1 MKIALIS
8 PSKVHLNEMTQVLQG
23 PTSQV
28 LQGGAHEVVQ
38 IEGGRSRLAEVI
50 RDHDP
55 DLVVVDGMGRD
66 PEELLPVEQI
76 TAEHPQLA
84 VLMLC
89 AQQSPEFLLR
99 AMRAGVREVLP
110 SPPAP
115 ASLLMA
121 VDRVQQRSQAA
132 GRHRRGRL
140 LAFLA
145 CKGGSGAT
153 FIASNLAYQ
162 LAVDASVL
170 LVDLNLQFGDAL
182 SLLREAPAQLHLA
195 DVARDIER
203 LDAAFLSACT
213 TRISERLSVL
223 SAPEE
228 LAESMEIRP
237 EHLEAIVRL
246 ALRHYDFVLMDL
258 ERHLDPLT
266 LRAMDLAD
274 QVFVVM
280 QAGLPSVRHARRLQ
294 KVFKGLAYPPEKT
307 GWILNR
313 FERGSEVSTQDI
325 ERTLGI
331 DNLRVVANAY
341 RDVSTSV
348 SRSTPVLELARSSTV
363 TRHLAELARSLSP
376 RSPERRSLI
385 GRLFQRA

>member
-1 MKIALIS
+1 MKIAMIS

-23 PTSQV
+23 PMPQA
-28 LQGGAHEVVQ
+28 LQGGVHEVVQ
-38 IEGGRSRLAEVI
+38 VEGGRSRLAEVV

-55 DLVVVDGMGRD
+55 DLVLVDGMGRD
-66 PEELLPVEQI
+66 PEELVPVEQI
-76 TAEHPQLA
+76 TADHPQLA

-121 VDRVQQRSQAA
+121 VDRVAQRSQVS

-162 LAVDASVL
+162 LATDASVL
-170 LVDLNLQFGDAL
+170 LIDLNLQFGDAL
-182 SLLREAPAQLHLA
+182 SLLREAPASLNLA
-195 DVARDIER
+195 DVARDIDR

-213 TRISERLSVL
+213 TRLSDRLSVL

-228 LAESMEIRP
+228 LAESMEVRP

-294 KVFKGLAYPPEKT
+294 QVFKGLAYAPEKI

-313 FERGSEVSTQDI
+313 YERGSEVGTQDI
-325 ERTLGI
+325 ERTLGVQT
-331 DNLRVVANAY
+331 LRLVANAY
-341 RDVSTSV
+341 RDVSASV
-348 SRSTPVLELARSSTV
+348 SSSTPVLELARSSLV

>member
-1 MKIALIS
+1 
-8 PSKVHLNEMTQVLQG
+8 
-23 PTSQV
+23 
-28 LQGGAHEVVQ
+28 
-38 IEGGRSRLAEVI
+38 
-50 RDHDP
+50 
-55 DLVVVDGMGRD
+55 MGRD

>member
-1 MKIALIS
+1 MKIAMIS

-23 PTSQV
+23 PMPQA
-28 LQGGAHEVVQ
+28 LQGGVHEVVQ
-38 IEGGRSRLAEVI
+38 VEGGRSRLAEVV

-55 DLVVVDGMGRD
+55 DLVLVDGMGRD
-66 PEELLPVEQI
+66 PEELVPVEQI
-76 TAEHPQLA
+76 TADHPQLA

-121 VDRVQQRSQAA
+121 VDRVAQRSQVS
-132 GRHRRGRL
+132 GRYRRGRL

-162 LAVDASVL
+162 LATDASVL
-170 LVDLNLQFGDAL
+170 LIDLNLQFGDAL
-182 SLLREAPAQLHLA
+182 SLLREAPAPLNLA
-195 DVARDIER
+195 DVARDIDR

-213 TRISERLSVL
+213 TRLSDRLSVL

-228 LAESMEIRP
+228 LAESMEVRP

-294 KVFKGLAYPPEKT
+294 QVFKGLAYAPEKI

-313 FERGSEVSTQDI
+313 YERGSEVGTQDI
-325 ERTLGI
+325 ERTLGVQT
-331 DNLRVVANAY
+331 LRLVANAY
-341 RDVSTSV
+341 RDVSASV
-348 SRSTPVLELARSSTV
+348 SSSTPVLELARSSLV

>member
-8 PSKVHLNEMTQVLQG
+8 PSKTHLNEMTQVLQG
-23 PTSQV
+23 PTPQA

-38 IEGGRSRLAEVI
+38 IEGGRSRLAEVV
-50 RDHDP
+50 REHDP

-76 TAEHPQLA
+76 TAERPQLA

-121 VDRVQQRSQAA
+121 VDRVQQRSRAA
-132 GRHRRGRL
+132 GLQRRGRL
-140 LAFLA
+140 LAFLS

-162 LAVDASVL
+162 LATDASVL
-170 LVDLNLQFGDAL
+170 LIDLNLQFGDAL
-182 SLLREAPAQLHLA
+182 SLLREAPAQLNLA
-195 DVARDIER
+195 DVTRDIER
-203 LDAAFLSACT
+203 LDAAFLAACS
-213 TRISERLSVL
+213 TRLSDRLSVL

-228 LAESMEIRP
+228 LVDSMEVRP
-237 EHLEAIVRL
+237 EHLEAIARL

-280 QAGLPSVRHARRLQ
+280 QSSLPSVRHARRLQ
-294 KVFKGLAYPPEKT
+294 KIFQGLAYPPEKI

-313 FERGSEVSTQDI
+313 YERSSEVGAQDL

-331 DNLRVVANAY
+331 DSLRLVANAY

-348 SRSTPVLELARSSTV
+348 SRSTPVLELARSSAV

-385 GRLFQRA
+385 GRLFHRA